1 MQLALFPDDPLV
13 RFEPSGASVR
23 VPPGTPL
30 IDAAERAGLPVA
42 QSCGRWAVCGWCRM
56 EILEGL
62 ENLSPADD
70 VEQRL
75 AVRQRFAPNV
85 RASCQATVLGDV
97 VATASYW

>member
-13 RFEPSGASVR
+13 RFEPSGRTVR
-23 VPPGTPL
+23 VPHGTAL

-56 EILEGL
+56 EIVEGI
-62 ENLSPADD
+62 ENLSSPDE
-70 VEQRL
+70 VERRL
-75 AVRQRFAPNV
+75 ATRQRFAPNV
-85 RASCQATVLGDV
+85 RASCQAAVLGDV